1 MSIHQ
6 LRALD
11 AIGRYK
17 SFALAAGALN
27 VSQSAISMQVAALER
42 SLGAKLFDR
51 SKRPPRLTAAG
62 EIALRRASTIISE
75 FEEMRIA
82 LGETH
87 GYRHVLRL
95 GAIPSVLTNILP
107 RVLVALRD
115 DCPELTVNVVS
126 DLSGNLMAM
135 VERGELDLALMH
147 QPESLRGIFSWHEV
161 SRQKIVVLAPPQSKE
176 STAYEVFS
184 VRPYIRFNRNAWV
197 APMIEE
203 RLSDLGLNPDTR
215 AELHSIEAIHLM
227 VHLGFGASVIP
238 DVGDTNNANAPLRK
252 LEFGMPPIFRLIG
265 LLHRPDAAKKHLRKS
280 VLDALNR
287 LSTARR

>member
-1 MSIHQ
+1 MSILQ
-6 LRALD
+6 LRALH

-27 VSQSAISMQVAALER
+27 VTQSAISMQISGLER

-62 EIALRRASTIISE
+62 EIALRYASSIVAE

-87 GYRHVLRL
+87 GFRNVLRL

-107 RVLVALRD
+107 RVLVALRE
-115 DCPELTVNVVS
+115 DCPELTVNVAS
-126 DLSGNLMAM
+126 GLSGDLMAM

-147 QPESLRGIFSWHEV
+147 QPRKLGRVFAWHEV
-161 SRQKIVVLAPPQSKE
+161 SSQKIVVLAPPQSKE
-176 STAYEVFS
+176 ATAEAIFS

-203 RLSDLGLNPDTR
+203 RLAELGLKPDTR
-215 AELHSIEAIHLM
+215 AELQSIEAIHLM
-227 VHLGFGASVIP
+227 VQLGFGASVLP
-238 DVGDTNNANAPLRK
+238 DVGDAGHSNSRLRK
-252 LEFGMPPIFRLIG
+252 LEFGSPPIFRSIG
-265 LLHRPDAAKKHLRKS
+265 LLYRPDATKKFVHQS
-280 VLDALNR
+280 VLGALNR
-287 LSTARR
+287 LAIARN